1 MNTNVIISVPNA
13 WTRPSILDTSTP
25 EENRLILESG
35 CQILTTSRSEA
46 AGINNEAEK
55 IRLKNDA
62 AAKIED
68 AKKQL
73 TREID
78 DLKRKL
84 VEQTNASNINAAEMT
99 AQIEVLT
106 AAKMT
111 VQTQIEDA
119 RKVARDSSIN
129 EVKALREELEKVKK
143 ASEEERKQLAEA
155 ARVEREQ
162 ERIER
167 QSIISKTSQDKELL
181 VAEVSKL
188 RDLHSAIQLRK
199 SNSSLKGADNE
210 KSFEVILKETFGTA
224 KDFNLLEKKSN
235 SGDFRLV
242 WEGGI
247 LMFEVKAGYT
257 EARLRDKGGIPKSHK
272 DFTSHTE
279 CNALIFVSEDTSI
292 PDHSRAGDID
302 FEWIDGRPV
311 IYIGNFARQLDK
323 VYFINV
329 ILIPILRTLLKM
341 SKQDASIDCDVTNK
355 LHQVINEINRAK
367 NLIHERL
374 RLQQNKLAEYA
385 RQQQS
390 GLNELKSLCA
400 SDAKLIEMMFTN
412 MLTITP
418 VEDTVVI
425 ETKTIVPMVTNTL
438 MTKEHLENMVVDQL
452 KGIAKGYGI
461 TGLKKMTK
469 PILIDEIIKKN
480 TT

>member
-1 MNTNVIISVPNA
+1 M
-13 WTRPSILDTSTP
+13 
-25 EENRLILESG
+25 
-35 CQILTTSRSEA
+35 
-46 AGINNEAEK
+46 
-55 IRLKNDA
+55 
-62 AAKIED
+62 
-68 AKKQL
+68 
-73 TREID
+73 
-78 DLKRKL
+78 
-84 VEQTNASNINAAEMT
+84 
-99 AQIEVLT
+99 
-106 AAKMT
+106 
-111 VQTQIEDA
+111 
-119 RKVARDSSIN
+119 
-129 EVKALREELEKVKK
+129 KK
-143 ASEEERKQLAEA
+143 ASEEERKQLADS
-155 ARVEREQ
+155 ARLEREQ
-162 ERIER
+162 ERLEREQERLER
-167 QSIISKTSQDKELL
+167 QSMLSKASQDKELL
-181 VAEVSKL
+181 VTEIGKL
-188 RDLHSAIQLRK
+188 RELHTALQLRK

-224 KDFNLLEKKSN
+224 KDFNLLDKRMN

-329 ILIPILRTLLKM
+329 ILIPILRMLLKM

-374 RLQQNKLAEYA
+374 RLQQNKLNEYA
-385 RQQQS
+385 RQQES
-390 GLNELKSLCA
+390 GIKELKSLCA
-400 SDAKLIEMMFTN
+400 ADAKLIEMMFTN
-412 MLTITP
+412 MLTNTP